1 MTTQQQAAMQA
12 MIDWLTHEHELG
24 RKPSKIE
31 IAGEFDLH
39 NMRYYIFK
47 YKKSLLGKWL
57 LGVCGGYENPSD
69 TEHCGHVFSEMTNY
83 DPATAEQEAIAM
95 VEMIRNYWMQ
105 RAAELEAGQELEQGQ
120 EHEQEQ
126 GNLESPENEASGSFH
141 GFVLLSSPECDLDLV
156 KKLLIQDWS
165 ISCHP
170 EEGVN
175 RNPNEEKEGTLVF
188 EVDDFTVAL
197 SFIEAPIPDGEAE
210 HHAQSNYLWP
220 EAVEVTKTHTAQ
232 IIVAVLNRS
241 GSILDSG
248 RLYTK
253 LAASCLKLPNAIGI
267 YTSGTVFQ
275 PEFFLD
281 MADIMRSD
289 DAFPLLNLVYFG
301 LVSSETG
308 MNGYT
313 YGLTSFGKDE
323 IEVLDSQASPAE
335 LREFLINISGYVVE
349 HDVTLRDGETIG
361 FTSEQKLP
369 ITRSEGVYVN
379 GDSLKIRY

>member
-1 MTTQQQAAMQA
+1 MTAQQQAAMQA
-12 MIDWLTHEHELG
+12 MIDWLAHEHELG

-39 NMRYYIFK
+39 DMHYYIFK

-57 LGVCGGYENPSD
+57 LGVCGGYEDRSD
-69 TEHCGHVFSEMTNY
+69 TEHCGHVFSEMRNY
-83 DPATAEQEAIAM
+83 DPTTAEQEAIAM
-95 VEMIRNYWMQ
+95 VEMIRNYWMM
-105 RAAELEAGQELEQGQ
+105 RAAEIEA
-120 EHEQEQ
+120 EQE
-126 GNLESPENEASGSFH
+126 NLESPEDEASDSFH
-141 GFVLLSSPECDLDLV
+141 GFVLLNSPECDLDLV
-156 KKLLIQDWS
+156 KKHLLQDWS
-165 ISCHP
+165 ISCP
-170 EEGVN
+170 SGEGEHQDPV
-175 RNPNEEKEGTLVF
+175 EEKEATLVF
-188 EVDDFTVAL
+188 EVDNITVAL

-210 HHAQSNYLWP
+210 YHAQSNYLWP
-220 EAVEVTKTHTAQ
+220 EAVEVTETHVAQ

-241 GSILDSG
+241 GSVLDSG

-275 PEFFLD
+275 PELFLD

-313 YGLTSFGKDE
+313 YGLKSFGKDE

-335 LREFLINISGYVVE
+335 LREFLIDISGYVVE